1 LGDRGSFIARA
12 WSPQAEEGLVP
23 DSISSPKH
31 PVGIVIS
38 PGSTRTVSTRL
49 WAFLWSVEPD
59 GEVEPWQPK
68 PSRDKPPG
76 TA

>member
-1 LGDRGSFIARA
+1 M
-12 WSPQAEEGLVP
+12 P

-49 WAFLWSVEPD
+49 WAFLWSVEPEPD
-59 GEVEPWQPK
+59 AEPWYRRP
-68 PSRDKPPG
+68 PRDKPPG
-76 TA
+76 SA